1 MTHPNLPSVAL
12 VTGATRGIGVEVVRQ
27 LAEQGS
33 TVFVSGRDPARVEQ
47 TAQRLADS
55 GDVRPLPTALDVTDP
70 AQVEGAIRSLR
81 DGIGRLDIL
90 VNNAVAA
97 IDVSQSATGAEPADV
112 SQVLQTNLVGAWAL
126 IRAALP
132 LLRRSSHPRIVN
144 VSSGAGSHG
153 DPEFGLAVAGG
164 LAAPY
169 AVSKAALNALTSAL
183 AAELSATPILVN
195 AVCPGLTASDG
206 RPPEPGVR
214 SLQQGAA
221 SIVWAATLADD
232 GPSGGLFRDGR
243 PLPW

>member
-1 MTHPNLPSVAL
+1 VAL

-33 TVFVSGRDPARVEQ
+33 TVYVSGRDLARMQQ
-47 TAQRLADS
+47 TAQRLAGS

-70 AQVEGAIRSLR
+70 AQVEQAVRSLQ

-97 IDVSQSATGAEPADV
+97 IDVGQTATGADPGDV
-112 SQVLQTNLVGAWAL
+112 SHVLQTNLVGAWAL

-132 LLRRSSHPRIVN
+132 LLLRSSHPRIVN

-153 DPEFGLAVAGG
+153 DPEFGLAAAGG

-183 AAELSATPILVN
+183 AAELSGTPILVN

-206 RPPEPGVR
+206 RRPEPGVR